1 MTDEEFEQFWKEC
14 KEYDAKRQ
22 KEWDAYW
29 NSLSE
34 EEKKE
39 FDEKYDAGFIER
51 MTDNPL
57 SNGDD

>member
-1 MTDEEFEQFWKEC
+1 MTDEEFEKYWQKVKKNDEI
-14 KEYDAKRQ
+14 RQ
-22 KEWDAYW
+22 AEWDAYW